1 MSGQRLT
8 SRNHHP
14 RPDPMNYTITIPEAL
29 VPGIVA
35 TAALESQRTGQQVT
49 PQQVVQDAAIAQAD
63 KVCQDLKVGP
73 YFTGPINPQFNADGT
88 PFA

>member
-1 MSGQRLT
+1 
-8 SRNHHP
+8 
-14 RPDPMNYTITIPEAL
+14 MNYNISIPEEL

-49 PQQVVQDAAIAQAD
+49 PELVVQQAAIEQAE

-73 YFTGPINPQFNADGT
+73 YFTGPINPQFNADGS
-88 PFA
+88 PYEEVP

>member
-1 MSGQRLT
+1 
-8 SRNHHP
+8 
-14 RPDPMNYTITIPEAL
+14 MNYTITIPEAL

-49 PQQVVQDAAIAQAD
+49 PELVVQQAAIEQAE

-73 YFTGPINPQFNADGT
+73 YFTGPINPQFNADGS
-88 PFA
+88 PYEEVP